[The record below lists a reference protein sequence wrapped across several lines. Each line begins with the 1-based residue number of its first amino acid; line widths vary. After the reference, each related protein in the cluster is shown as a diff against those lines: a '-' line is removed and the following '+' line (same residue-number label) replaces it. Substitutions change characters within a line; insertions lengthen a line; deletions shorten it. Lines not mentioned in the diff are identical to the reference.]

1 MTKIFV
7 AGHNGMVG
15 SSLVNLLKKNKKNK
29 IITCSKKKL
38 NLLDKKKTFNFIKK
52 NKPDQIYIAAAK
64 VGGIKA
70 NNDYPVDFIYENI
83 MIAFNLIYSAYLNN
97 VKKILFLGSSC
108 IYPKFPKIP
117 IKEESLLTGLLET
130 SNEPYALAKIAGIK
144 LCSAF
149 NKQYKKKNLD
159 YRSVMPCNLYGPKDN
174 FDPNFGHV
182 IPSLIYK
189 FHYAKI
195 MNKKEVVVWGN
206 GKSKREFMH
215 VDDLAEASIF
225 LMNLKKKNFFNKNN
239 FVEHVNIGTGKE
251 IAIKDLV
258 YKIKHIIGYKGKIIF
273 DKKELNGTPR
283 KVLNNKKL
291 KKLGWEPK
299 IKLTKGLNDTYEYF
313 KLINAKKKK

>member
-38 NLLDKKKTFNFIKK
+38 NLLDKKKTYNFIKK

-83 MIAFNLIYSAYLNN
+83 MIEFNLIYSAYLNN

-182 IPSLIYK
+182 IPSLIHK

-195 MNKKEVVVWGN
+195 ANKKEVVVWGN

-225 LMNLKKKNFFNKNN
+225 LMNLKKKIFFNKND
-239 FVEHVNIGTGKE
+239 FAEHVNIGTGKE

-258 YKIKHIIGYKGKIIF
+258 YKIKNIIGFRGKIIF
-273 DKKELNGTPR
+273 DKKKLNGTPR
-283 KVLNNKKL
+283 KVLNNRKI

-299 IKLTKGLNDTYEYF
+299 IKLTKGLIDTYEYF
-313 KLINAKKKK
+313 KLINAKKK

>member
-38 NLLDKKKTFNFIKK
+38 NLLDKKKTYNFIKK

-83 MIAFNLIYSAYLNN
+83 MIEFNLIYSAYLNN

-182 IPSLIYK
+182 IPSLIHK

-195 MNKKEVVVWGN
+195 ANKKEVVVWGN

-225 LMNLKKKNFFNKNN
+225 LMNLKKKIFFNKND
-239 FVEHVNIGTGKE
+239 FAEHVNIGTGKE

-258 YKIKHIIGYKGKIIF
+258 YKIKNIIGFRGKIIF
-273 DKKELNGTPR
+273 DKKKLNGTPR
-283 KVLNNKKL
+283 KVLNNKKI

-299 IKLTKGLNDTYEYF
+299 IKLTKGLIDTYEYF
-313 KLINAKKKK
+313 KLINAKKK